1 MKIGIDARCLC
12 GPTSGIGRYLLEIIH
27 QINRIDSSIEFN
39 LYSAPNKPIQ
49 QGIFGYSVR
58 SINLPRQVAL
68 KFTFDFYAK
77 LDQIDIFWA
86 TQTLLPGFRRA
97 KYKTISTVHDL
108 NHVLVPETMSP
119 VTRLS
124 HRYFFESDAR
134 RADAIVCNSHGT
146 AARLKNLIGIE
157 CENVAQP
164 GVSEIFNPSDQGMIS
179 DLKQRLSI
187 NKPYFLSLS
196 TAEPRKNIPLLLDTY
211 IDIYEENPSTTPLM
225 LLAGPKGWQD
235 NSRYMS
241 HPGIRHLGYLEYSDL
256 PALYSGAEAFIFPSI
271 YEGFGMP
278 AAEASACGTK
288 VIATDIPELRE
299 AAGPNAIYINPCKKS
314 LKDAIQNLNPG
325 KQQPFIASNWEDSA
339 RTYIKVF
346 NSLVGN

>member
-12 GPTSGIGRYLLEIIH
+12 GPISGIGRYLLEIIH
-27 QINRIDSSIEFN
+27 QIHRIDSSIIFT
-39 LYSAPNKPIQ
+39 LYSAPNKPLQID
-49 QGIFGYSVR
+49 IPSYSVR
-58 SINLPRQVAL
+58 SVGLPRQAAL
-68 KFTFDFYAK
+68 KFNFSYFAK
-77 LDQIDIFWA
+77 LDEIDIFWA
-86 TQTLLPGFRRA
+86 VQTLLPGFRKA
-97 KYKTISTVHDL
+97 KYKTVSTVHDL
-108 NHVLVPETMSP
+108 NHILVPETMSP
-119 VTRLS
+119 VSRLS
-124 HRYFFESDAR
+124 HRYFFEADVR

-146 AARLKNLIGIE
+146 SERLKNLIGIE
-157 CENVAQP
+157 CEHVALP
-164 GVSEIFNPSDQGMIS
+164 GVSEIFKPSDKAMIS

-225 LLAGPKGWQD
+225 LLAGPKGWQN

-278 AAEASACGTK
+278 AAEASACGTR
-288 VIATDIPELRE
+288 VVATDIPELRE
-299 AAGPNAIYINPCKKS
+299 AAGPNAVYINPSKQN
-314 LKDAIQNLNPG
+314 LKDAILNINSVKP
-325 KQQPFIASNWEDSA
+325 QPFIASRWEDSA
-339 RTYIKVF
+339 RTYIKIF
-346 NSLVGN
+346 NSLVDN